1 MKITCSKSELTSGL
15 QITAKAIA
23 SKPQTPILSGIF
35 IKAENDV
42 LELHATNNEIG
53 LLCRIP
59 VEIEEPGEL
68 VVYGR
73 YFLDVIR
80 KLPGD
85 SVTIVY
91 NKEENIINVTSNQ
104 ASFTLRSMNANE
116 FPKVK
121 PIESNVQF
129 TIKDNILRSLIKKT
143 AFACSKDES
152 RPVFT
157 GCYLDIADNKITMAA
172 TNMHRLAVKY
182 EQFPESLGNIKII
195 IPSNILMELL
205 HNLNSDIPT
214 DVQVSCNF
222 SQISFA
228 FDNIYMTSRLIEGAY
243 PDYNNVIPANH
254 ATLVTLDSA
263 EFNAAVDR
271 VSLIS
276 RMGGEFNVVK
286 LEFAHG
292 QLHITSNNPEV
303 GNAEETIPASIEG
316 PDISIAFNAQYLADV
331 MKIIDS
337 KNCELRLNQ
346 PLSPITIK
354 EEKDDAF
361 IYVVTPVRTAH

>member
-1 MKITCSKSELTSGL
+1 MKITCAKNELVNAL
-15 QITAKAIA
+15 QTAAKAIA
-23 SKPQTPILSGIF
+23 SKPQTPILAAIYM
-35 IKAENDV
+35 KADNDQ
-42 LELHATNNEIG
+42 LEIHATNNEIG
-53 LLCRIP
+53 LLCKIP
-59 VEIEEPGEL
+59 VEIEEPGEIAMS
-68 VVYGR
+68 GR

-85 SVTIVY
+85 SVTISFKRDEKIV
-91 NKEENIINVTSNQ
+91 NVTSNQ
-104 ASFTLRSMNANE
+104 ASFTLLSMNANE

-121 PIESNVQF
+121 PIESNVEF
-129 TIKDNILRSLIKKT
+129 SIKDNVLRSLIKKT
-143 AFACSKDES
+143 VFACSKDES

-182 EQFPESLGNIKII
+182 EQFPETLGNIKVI
-195 IPSNILMELL
+195 IPSNILQELL

-214 DVQVSCNF
+214 DVKVCCNF
-222 SQISFA
+222 NQISFA

-243 PDYNNVIPANH
+243 PDYTNVIPSSH
-254 ATLVTLDSA
+254 ATLVTMDSA

-276 RMGGEFNVVK
+276 RAGDYNVIK
-286 LEFAHG
+286 MEFANG
-292 QLHITSNNPEV
+292 QLHITSNNPEI

-316 PDISIAFNAQYLADV
+316 PDITIAFNAQYLVDV

-346 PLSPITIK
+346 PLSPITVK

-361 IYVVTPVRTAH
+361 IYVVTPVRTKN

>member
-1 MKITCSKSELTSGL
+1 MKITCAKSELTNALS
-15 QITAKAIA
+15 IVSKAIA
-23 SKPQTPILSGIF
+23 SKPQTPILAGIF
-35 IKAENDV
+35 MRAENNI

-53 LLCRIP
+53 LVCRIP
-59 VEIEEPGEL
+59 IEIEEPGQL
-68 VVYGR
+68 VVSGR
-73 YFLDVIR
+73 YFLEVIR

-85 SVTIVY
+85 SLTLSY
-91 NKEENIINVTSNQ
+91 NRTEKIINITSNQ
-104 ASFTLRSMNANE
+104 SNFTLLSMNAAE
-116 FPKVK
+116 FPTVK
-121 PIESNVQF
+121 EIESNVQF
-129 TIKDNILRSLIKKT
+129 TIKDTILRSLIKKT
-143 AFACSKDES
+143 VFACSKDES

-157 GCYLDIADNKITMAA
+157 GCYLEVADNKVTMAA

-182 EQFPESLGNIKII
+182 EQFAEPLGNIKVI
-195 IPSNILMELL
+195 IPANILQELL
-205 HNLNSDIPT
+205 HNMTSDIPT

-222 SQISFA
+222 NQISFS

-243 PDYNNVIPANH
+243 PDYNYVIPPNH
-254 ATLVTLDSA
+254 DTLVVLDSA

-276 RMGGEFNVVK
+276 KAGDYNVIK
-286 LEFAHG
+286 MEFANG

-316 PDISIAFNAQYLADV
+316 PEVTIAFNAQYLIDV
-331 MKIIDS
+331 LKIIDS
-337 KNCELRLNQ
+337 KNCELRLTK
-346 PLSPITIK
+346 PLAPMTVK

>member
-1 MKITCSKSELTSGL
+1 MKITCSKSELANALSTV
-15 QITAKAIA
+15 AKAIP
-23 SKPQTPILSGIF
+23 SKPQTPILSGVF
-35 IKAENDV
+35 LRADNDI
-42 LELHATNNEIG
+42 LEVHATNNEIG
-53 LLCRIP
+53 MVCRIP
-59 VEIEEPGEL
+59 VEIEEPGQIA
-68 VVYGR
+68 VSGR

-85 SVTIVY
+85 SLTLTY
-91 NKEENIINVTSNQ
+91 NRNEKIINITSNQ
-104 ASFTLRSMNANE
+104 ANFTLLSMNASE
-116 FPKVK
+116 FPTVK

-143 AFACSKDES
+143 VFACSKDES

-157 GCYLDIADNKITMAA
+157 GCYLEVADNKVTMAA

-195 IPSNILMELL
+195 IPANILQELL
-205 HNLNSDIPT
+205 HNMNSDIPV
-214 DVQVSCNF
+214 DVQVCCNF
-222 SQISFA
+222 NQISFA
-228 FDNIYMTSRLIEGAY
+228 FENLYMTSRLIEGAY
-243 PDYNNVIPANH
+243 PDYNNVIPPNH
-254 ATLVTLDSA
+254 ETLVTLDSA

-276 RMGGEFNVVK
+276 RAGDYNVIK
-286 LEFAHG
+286 MEFAHG
-292 QLHITSNNPEV
+292 QLHITSNNPEI

-316 PDISIAFNAQYLADV
+316 PDITIAFNAQYITDV
-331 MKIIDS
+331 MKIIES
-337 KNCELRLNQ
+337 RNCELRLIQ
-346 PLSPITIK
+346 PLSPITVR